1 MNIGESHNNIEG
13 KIGGDSNLSLRGQEF
28 ARKLAEYVKELSK
41 AHSNL
46 RVWTSWLTR
55 SIDTGK
61 LIPGVQERCVVSFII
76 AYKKK

>member
-1 MNIGESHNNIEG
+1 MNIGESHNNIDG

-28 ARKLAEYVKELSK
+28 ARKLAEYVKDLSK
-41 AHSNL
+41 AHPNL

-61 LIPGVQERCVVSFII
+61 LIPGVQERYVIFFNMS
-76 AYKKK
+76 YRK